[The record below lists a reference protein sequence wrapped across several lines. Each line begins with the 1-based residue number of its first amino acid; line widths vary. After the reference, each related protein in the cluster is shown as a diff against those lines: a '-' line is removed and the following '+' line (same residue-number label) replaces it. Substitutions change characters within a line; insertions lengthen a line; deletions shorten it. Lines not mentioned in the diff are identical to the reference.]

1 MTGSITGTD
10 ALLTT
15 SFRGGGSNGEEVKNK
30 TSPNKTGPFSNDEI
44 GLEMLDIGLKM
55 SGRGVKRSYR
65 DGSRGVN

>member
-15 SFRGGGSNGEEVKNK
+15 SFRGGSNGEEVKNK

-44 GLEMLDIGLKM
+44 GLEMLEIGLKM
-55 SGRGVKRSYR
+55 SGAGSEGSYR